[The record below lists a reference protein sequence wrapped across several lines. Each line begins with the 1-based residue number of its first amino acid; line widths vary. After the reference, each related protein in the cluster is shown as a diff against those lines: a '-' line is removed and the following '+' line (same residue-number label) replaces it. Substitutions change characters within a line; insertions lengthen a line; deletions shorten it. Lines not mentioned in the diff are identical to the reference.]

1 MIDFLH
7 KSVERGVT
15 IPGSRKL
22 ERLDE
27 NNGAENIDLS
37 ADDLGEI
44 RSAMEKIIVV
54 GDRY

>member
-1 MIDFLH
+1 
-7 KSVERGVT
+7 VP

-27 NNGAENIDLS
+27 NIGAAAVELTANDLS
-37 ADDLGEI
+37 ELEN
-44 RSAMEKIIVV
+44 AMSQITVV

>member
-1 MIDFLH
+1 
-7 KSVERGVT
+7 VP

-27 NNGAENIDLS
+27 NLGSVALKLIP
-37 ADDLGEI
+37 DDLKEI
-44 RSAMEKIIVV
+44 DNAMAQIKVI

>member
-1 MIDFLH
+1 
-7 KSVERGVT
+7 VP

-27 NNGAENIDLS
+27 NNGAVNVAL
-37 ADDLGEI
+37 APADLGAIAE
-44 RSAMEKIIVV
+44 AMAAITVV